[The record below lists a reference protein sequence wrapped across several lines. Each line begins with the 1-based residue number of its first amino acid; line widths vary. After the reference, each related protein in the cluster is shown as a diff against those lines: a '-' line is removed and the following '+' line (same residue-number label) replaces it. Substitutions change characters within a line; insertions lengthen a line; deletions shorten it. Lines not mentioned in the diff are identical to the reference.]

1 MPYVSKII
9 VGSETAN
16 IKDTEALKNIQT
28 INQKVT
34 ELTNKVEGFTESTY
48 DEATE
53 TITLGG
59 AGSERRFKN

>member
-16 IKDTEALKNIQT
+16 IKDAEARNNIT
-28 INQKVT
+28 IITQNVT
-34 ELTNKVEGFTESTY
+34 TLTDKVEGFTDSTY
-48 DEATE
+48 EEATE

-59 AGSERRFKN
+59 TGQ